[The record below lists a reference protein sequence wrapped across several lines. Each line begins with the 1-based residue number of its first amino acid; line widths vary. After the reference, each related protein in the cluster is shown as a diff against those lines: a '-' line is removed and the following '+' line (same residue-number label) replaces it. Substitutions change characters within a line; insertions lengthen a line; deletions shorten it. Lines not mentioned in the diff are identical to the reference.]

1 MKLTYVLQFACFN
14 CELGFNPNT
23 AWLPWIKK
31 IESYIH
37 DLLVMEY
44 ATSKILAYLH
54 VDGAVF
60 NSEPKHINV
69 ILAFLAVE
77 DWQHGRSIKIISTDK
92 DLIAEWESF
101 DRNSE
106 QFKSD
111 CKTISY
117 L

>member
-14 CELGFNPNT
+14 CQLEYDPLT
-23 AWLPWIKK
+23 VWLSWIKK
-31 IESYIH
+31 IESAIH
-37 DLLVMEY
+37 ELRLMEY
-44 ATSKILAYLH
+44 ATSRILAYLY
-54 VDGAVF
+54 VDGAAY
-60 NSEPKHINV
+60 NNEPKQINI

-77 DWQHGRSIKIISTDK
+77 DVNGRSIKIISTDK
-92 DLIAEWESF
+92 DLIAEWKSF
-101 DRNSE
+101 DRDSE

>member
-1 MKLTYVLQFACFN
+1 MKLTHVLQFACFN
-14 CELGFNPNT
+14 CELGFNWDT

-31 IESYIH
+31 IEAAIN
-37 DLLVMEY
+37 DLRLMEY
-44 ATSKILAYLH
+44 ATGRILAYLY
-54 VDGAVF
+54 VDGAAY
-60 NSEPKHINV
+60 NNEPKQINI

-77 DWQHGRSIKIISTDK
+77 DVNGRSIKIISTDK
-92 DLIAEWESF
+92 DLIAEWKSF
-101 DRNSE
+101 DRDSE